1 MNLYD
6 DIKSKFH
13 LWHKTQDMIIQ
24 RKHSYLNKDR
34 IEINC
39 ITNVAG
45 CRMISFHLQDDPS
58 EKELF
63 YYAPRKHHLITKNPE
78 GKLAKTIVYTGK
90 LLKPGIPN

>member
-34 IEINC
+34 IKING
-39 ITNVAG
+39 ITSVAG
-45 CRMISFHLQDDPS
+45 RRVISFHLQDDPS
-58 EKELF
+58 EKELL